1 MFASVEAI
9 ENSAEVTNDWLKEL
23 SSDLGWQDLDAALK
37 SLCAVLH
44 GLRDQ
49 LPPEVSTG
57 LAAQLPLYIRALFY
71 ENWAPGQTS
80 RKIHDVDE
88 FIECV
93 QAELQDETL
102 REQAPYI
109 VLASLGL
116 LNRRLNPAAAE
127 VFRQSFPEE
136 LDVLWPAY
144 MDDQPEPALA
154 QPEPADSK

>member
-1 MFASVEAI
+1 MLASVEAI
-9 ENSAEVTNDWLKEL
+9 ESGAQATNDWLIDL

-49 LPPEVSTG
+49 LPPEISASVAG
-57 LAAQLPLYIRALFY
+57 QLPLYIRTLFY
-71 ENWAPGQTS
+71 ENWAPGQS
-80 RKIHDVDE
+80 GPKIRGVDE
-88 FIECV
+88 FIERIQV
-93 QAELQDETL
+93 ELHDDAL

-116 LNRRLNPAAAE
+116 LNRRLAPEVAE
-127 VFRQSFPEE
+127 AFRQSFPEE

-144 MDDQPEPALA
+144 VDDEAAPLRA
-154 QPEPADSK
+154 